1 MTFFDFGEVIGQET
15 VFVIFG
21 IPWDYLTSIQIA
33 NSAIAPNK
41 IRDVTQNLALTTELG
56 IEIPLLNVV
65 DLGDILIKPKAI
77 EQNLKNID
85 NFVKDL
91 YQQKSDI
98 IPIMIGGDHFCTY
111 PVLKAIS
118 EQIKDKE
125 GFGVLIFDSHL
136 DFYDSWDKGVYSH
149 ATISRRTFDLE
160 NINNTNLMIVGT
172 RDIDI
177 PELESAKDKNITHL
191 NAYLIQEYGLEEYTN
206 YVIDFFNK
214 SRIYNL
220 YISIDI
226 DVLDPS
232 VAPATGYAIPGGF
245 SYREFWFILKK
256 LAESFTIK
264 AFDLVEVS
272 PNLDL
277 PNNMTSTLAAKLII
291 ELISFISSKV

>member
-56 IEIPLLNVV
+56 VEIPLLNVV

-118 EQIKDKE
+118 EQTKDKE

-206 YVIDFFNK
+206 HVINFFNK

-245 SYREFWFILKK
+245 SYREFWYILKK